1 VSAHEAIR
9 DAVNELVKDAKQA
22 AKISD
27 AVFVAL
33 DSGGWFTTDNDHL
46 AMLRTTLRVIHKAT
60 MDPETPRREL
70 SPLTRRLQDLSGEV
84 TTLEERQR
92 KERGERG
99 NSRTGAGK
107 GSVPDSG
114 SAGSFD
120 PTKV

>member
-46 AMLRTTLRVIHKAT
+46 AMLRTTLQVIHKAT
-60 MDPETPRREL
+60 MDPETPRREHY
-70 SPLTRRLQDLSGEV
+70 P
-84 TTLEERQR
+84 
-92 KERGERG
+92 
-99 NSRTGAGK
+99 
-107 GSVPDSG
+107 
-114 SAGSFD
+114 
-120 PTKV
+120 